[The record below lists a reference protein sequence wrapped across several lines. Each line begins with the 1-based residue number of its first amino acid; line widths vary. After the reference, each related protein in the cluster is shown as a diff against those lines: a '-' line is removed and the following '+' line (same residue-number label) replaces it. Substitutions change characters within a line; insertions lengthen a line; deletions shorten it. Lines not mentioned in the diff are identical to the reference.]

1 MVSIGE
7 ALKYQREA
15 AKLTQRQLAKE
26 TGITQVNIC
35 RWERGEVM
43 PSIDFCVKLADFYG
57 ISLDELI
64 GRDIKT

>member
-26 TGITQVNIC
+26 TGITQV
-35 RWERGEVM
+35 
-43 PSIDFCVKLADFYG
+43 SK
-57 ISLDELI
+57 
-64 GRDIKT
+64 K